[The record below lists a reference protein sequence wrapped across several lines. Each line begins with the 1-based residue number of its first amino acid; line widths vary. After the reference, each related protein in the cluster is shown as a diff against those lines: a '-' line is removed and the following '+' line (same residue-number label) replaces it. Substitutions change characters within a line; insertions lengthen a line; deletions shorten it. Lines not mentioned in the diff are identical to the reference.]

1 MNRNS
6 WTMGLALG
14 FVLALGTGGAEA
26 GEIPLK
32 GSISGTFVN
41 IQTDTN
47 GDGFKASL
55 NSLGAKGTLGS
66 STMQGVTELVFSGFA
81 ICPNGNAGVEFTLLR
96 PSLPAAPAQFVQRFD
111 STGDLLF
118 YEQVSATL
126 CFDPITQNQFFS
138 ATGIITDGTGRF
150 AGAKGSFTN
159 SGTAKMLF
167 EDAATGHFFGEQ
179 SGTFEATII
188 TP

>member
-1 MNRNS
+1 
-6 WTMGLALG
+6 
-14 FVLALGTGGAEA
+14 VQGTF
-26 GEIPLK
+26 
-32 GSISGTFVN
+32 SGTFVN

-55 NSLGAKGTLGS
+55 NSVGTKGTLGS
-66 STMQGVTELVFSGFA
+66 STIQGVTELVFSGFA

-96 PSLPAAPAQFVQRFD
+96 PSLPTAPAQFVQRFD

-118 YEQVSATL
+118 LEQTSATL
-126 CFDPITQNQFFS
+126 CFDPITQNQFVS
-138 ATGIITDGTGRF
+138 VTATIINGTGRF

-159 SGTAKMLF
+159 SGTAKILF
-167 EDAATGHFFGEQ
+167 EDAATGNFFGEQ